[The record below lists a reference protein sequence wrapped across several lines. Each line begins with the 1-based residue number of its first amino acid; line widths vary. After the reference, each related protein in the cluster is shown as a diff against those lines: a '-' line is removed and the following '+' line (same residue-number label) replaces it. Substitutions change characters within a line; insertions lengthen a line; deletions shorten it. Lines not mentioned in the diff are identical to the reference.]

1 MRLMDIVRE
10 LEQLPNTIR
19 KYRTSEILNIFGI
32 PIDWDHYIWQNGAG
46 VNFIVHPEKKP
57 YVIISCHHDTC
68 EQDSSPGANDN
79 ASAVAVTIDLMKRFQ
94 EKRLANIGVMGLFFD
109 EEELGC
115 KGSEAYVRRH
125 KKELAKVLGVYNVEM
140 VGSGNIAALWP
151 LNQESDGLLLRSLEE
166 QARYQAT
173 PVIRV
178 PHVAMRNSDHR
189 RFLEAGVKDAF
200 CLTMISEVDLAVARE
215 YEEAR
220 AKRKSDKDLQT
231 IMDRAPIFRNYHKP
245 TDKSE
250 FLSEESMKLASDLLY
265 GAILRVDENRGK

>member
-94 EKRLANIGVMGLFFD
+94 EKRLANIGVMGLFF
-109 EEELGC
+109 
-115 KGSEAYVRRH
+115 
-125 KKELAKVLGVYNVEM
+125 
-140 VGSGNIAALWP
+140 
-151 LNQESDGLLLRSLEE
+151 EE